1 MSFRLSSCGGV
12 SRHSAALN
20 TQQIINK
27 SIVFIKN
34 FFIAHH
40 FFLLYLMSA
49 AFSRLVAPLLWLLGL
64 CPAPS
69 ALISLLCHSEP

>member
-1 MSFRLSSCGGV
+1 MENAKLCKVTMSFRLSSCGGV

-40 FFLLYLMSA
+40 FFVILNVSSMNYNYL
-49 AFSRLVAPLLWLLGL
+49 
-64 CPAPS
+64 
-69 ALISLLCHSEP
+69 